1 MSPPVAR
8 PAVIVHFERRG
19 GSEEQIKIDSVR
31 EGDHGLLL
39 VSGSRNHGDVVG
51 YVPYDRLDHVEP
63 TE

>member
-1 MSPPVAR
+1 M
-8 PAVIVHFERRG
+8 IVHFERRG